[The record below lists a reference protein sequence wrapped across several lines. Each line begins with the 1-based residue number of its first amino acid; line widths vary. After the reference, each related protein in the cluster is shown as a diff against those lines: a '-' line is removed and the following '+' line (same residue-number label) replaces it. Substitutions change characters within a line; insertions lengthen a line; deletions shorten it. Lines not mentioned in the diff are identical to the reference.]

1 MKVNEFRKLEKKITN
16 QDFNKSYKNI
26 NMIMIVLS
34 YFGHI
39 ASIFLAYFMLSKIL
53 SESMTDNKVAV
64 FIASVIILGGLE
76 ALKRDIFDKFSIEYL
91 KQRAFNK
98 GVLPLFLLSATII
111 GTSFYVSINGAK
123 EFSSKNE
130 TIEKETKNVI
140 GLYKDSVTKEFNSV
154 ILPIEEE
161 IKLYKTDRK
170 IKDDEQALLAKSIQE
185 NGKLNPSQKLRN
197 TQLSEEKKDLDSKIK
212 VDEDKIASIKL
223 ELENNIKEYESLQ
236 IEESKEKQDK
246 SGKNSFS
253 FVIISTLIEIVILA
267 GVYFSEYYKFRSYR
281 EYREKIEKDPNF
293 QKWMLYDQILS
304 IIYTEDTKMNQKL
317 PSNKAMIDICKVND
331 IIVMPKDMIDFLKT
345 MSNLG
350 VIKTTGSTRYIS
362 KQRDLA
368 FEILSKHFKIE

>member
-98 GVLPLFLLSATII
+98 GVLPLFLLSTTII

-223 ELENNIKEYESLQ
+223 ELENNIKEHESLQ

>member
-64 FIASVIILGGLE
+64 FVASVIILGGLE

-130 TIEKETKNVI
+130 TIENETKNVI
-140 GLYKDSVTKEFNSV
+140 GLYKDSVTKEFNIV

-212 VDEDKIASIKL
+212 ADEDKIAGIKI
-223 ELENNIKEYESLQ
+223 ELENNIKEHESLQ
-236 IEESKEKQDK
+236 TEESKEKQDK

-253 FVIISTLIEIVILA
+253 FVIISTLIEIIILA
-267 GVYFSEYYKFRSYR
+267 GVYFGEYYKFRSYR

-345 MSNLG
+345 LSNLG

-368 FEILSKHFKIE
+368 FEILGKHFKIE

>member
-98 GVLPLFLLSATII
+98 GVLPLFLLSTTII

-212 VDEDKIASIKL
+212 VDEDKIAGIKL
-223 ELENNIKEYESLQ
+223 ELENNIKEHESLQ